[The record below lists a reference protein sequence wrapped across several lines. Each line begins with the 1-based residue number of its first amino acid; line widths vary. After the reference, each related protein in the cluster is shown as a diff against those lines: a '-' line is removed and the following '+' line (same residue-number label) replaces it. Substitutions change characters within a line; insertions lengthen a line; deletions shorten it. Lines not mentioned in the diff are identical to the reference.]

1 MTPPAPH
8 TPAEREAAAAR
19 ERVPPPTGPSKQ
31 PDATQARQGQN
42 IIGMVRVLVISVLIV
57 SALFA
62 VFVAMSGGSDANEET
77 SQPPAQ
83 ETAAPPSAPT

>member
-1 MTPPAPH
+1 MTPPTPH
-8 TPAEREAAAAR
+8 TPSEDAEP
-19 ERVPPPTGPSKQ
+19 VHGPSKQ

-42 IIGMVRVLVISVLIV
+42 ITGMVRVLVISVLIV

-62 VFVAMSGGSDANEET
+62 VFVALSSGSDANEET

-83 ETAAPPSAPT
+83 QTTAPD